1 MQQFLQQHADSV
13 IGMVSGWDR
22 LRFQGSLRSF
32 CHAHGL
38 GAFLGCTRRFY
49 KGFKDFALESSAG
62 LKSAALKAAERIG
75 RPVIHVRSP
84 KTSKEQVAREV
95 AQKDGIKEGL
105 ICAITA
111 VEPCSSFEIR
121 KDRVGGGIDFQRAYR
136 KCLHIYHYHLHPVFG
151 FMHVR
156 LQTWLPFGQFICIN
170 GREWLSRQLDAAG
183 IDYLRKENCFVRL
196 ADAEAAQRML
206 DEQVNYEWRPALDQ
220 LASSIAPTLG
230 QILTPFPS
238 SYYWSI
244 QESEWAT
251 DFMFTSTQALS
262 TLYPSLLH
270 HGIISFRSPDVMR
283 FLSQRTPL
291 HGNAFGRQKR
301 KIVSDL
307 RGRAEGIRIKH
318 RMGSNSVK
326 MYNKQGSV
334 LRVETTLNN
343 VRELKSPRRKPDGS
357 VAWQQMRKGIVDAR
371 QRAEVSQTA
380 NRRYVE
386 AISAIATPITLASLT
401 ESLSRPVN
409 WNKQQVRGLNLL
421 AEHDAKLLE
430 TISKAEFLLHGLR
443 NRDLQAALF
452 NTPAQDEKEKHRRS
466 AQISRKL
473 RMLRAHGLLHKLP
486 HTHRYVVSDKGR
498 AVITA
503 LIAARA
509 ADIQKLAKAA

>member
-1 MQQFLQQHADSV
+1 MNRFLQQHAKSV

-22 LRFQGSLRSF
+22 LRFRGTLQRI
-32 CHAHGL
+32 CYPRGL

-49 KGFKDFALESSAG
+49 KGFKTFALESSAQ
-62 LKSAALKAAERIG
+62 LKAAALEVAREAG
-75 RPVIHVRSP
+75 RPVRHLSSP
-84 KTSKEQVAREV
+84 QISKEQVARDC
-95 AQKDGIKEGL
+95 ARQDGIKEGL
-105 ICAITA
+105 ICVLTA
-111 VEPCSSFEIR
+111 VEPCSSFEIH
-121 KDRVGGGIDFQRAYR
+121 KDRASGRIDFQRAYR
-136 KCLHIYHYHLHPVFG
+136 KCLHIYHYYLHPVFG

-156 LQTWLPFGQFICIN
+156 LQTWLPFNQFICIN

-196 ADAEAAQRML
+196 ADAQAAQRML
-206 DEQVNYEWRPALDQ
+206 DEQVQFQWQPALDQ
-220 LASSIAPTLG
+220 LADSIAPTL
-230 QILTPFPS
+230 QQVLAPYPA

-244 QESEWAT
+244 QESEWAS
-251 DFMFTSTQALS
+251 DFMFASTRELS

-270 HGIISFRSPDVMR
+270 HGISSFGSHEVMR
-283 FLSQRTPL
+283 FLGQKVPL
-291 HGNAFGRQKR
+291 HGNAFAGQKR
-301 KIVSDL
+301 QIVSDL

-343 VRELKSPRRKPDGS
+343 VRELKSPRRKPDGT

-371 QRAEVSQTA
+371 QRAAVSQAA
-380 NRRYVE
+380 NQRYVE
-386 AISAIATPITLASLT
+386 AISAIATPTTLASLT
-401 ESLSRPVN
+401 ESLSSATT
-409 WNKQQVRGLNLL
+409 WNKQRVRGLNLL

-430 TISKAEFLLHGLR
+430 AISKAEFLLHGLR
-443 NRDLQAALF
+443 NRDLQAVFFPHCTVNA
-452 NTPAQDEKEKHRRS
+452 NEKHRRS

-486 HTHRYVVSDKGR
+486 HTHRYIVSEQGR

-503 LIAARA
+503 LLAARQ
-509 ADIQKLAKAA
+509 ADIHKLAHAA

>member
-1 MQQFLQQHADSV
+1 MNRFLQQHANVVS
-13 IGMVSGWDR
+13 GMVSGWDR
-22 LRFQGSLRSF
+22 LRFRGTLQSI
-32 CHAHGL
+32 CHARGL
-38 GAFLGCTRRFY
+38 GTFLGCTRRFY
-49 KGFKDFALESSAG
+49 KGFKAFALESSAQ
-62 LKSAALKAAERIG
+62 LKGAALKVAQEAG
-75 RPVIHVRSP
+75 RPVRHLPSSQI
-84 KTSKEQVAREV
+84 SKEQVARAYARKE
-95 AQKDGIKEGL
+95 GIKDGL
-105 ICAITA
+105 ICVLTA
-111 VEPCSSFEIR
+111 VEPCSSFEIH
-121 KDRVGGGIDFQRAYR
+121 KDRISGKIDFHRAYR
-136 KCLHIYHYHLHPVFG
+136 KCLHIYHYYLHPVFG

-196 ADAEAAQRML
+196 ADAQAAQRML
-206 DEQVNYEWRPALDQ
+206 DEQVNYNWRPALDQ
-220 LASSIAPTLG
+220 LAHSIAPTL
-230 QILTPFPS
+230 QQVLTPYPT

-244 QESEWAT
+244 QESEWAS
-251 DFMFTSTQALS
+251 DFMFTNTRELS

-270 HGIISFRSPDVMR
+270 HGIRSFGSHEVMR
-283 FLSQRTPL
+283 FLGQKVPL
-291 HGNAFGRQKR
+291 HGNAFAGQKR
-301 KIVSDL
+301 QIVSDL

-343 VRELKSPRRKPDGS
+343 VKELKSPRRREDGS
-357 VAWQQMRKGIVDAR
+357 VKWMPMRKGIVDAR

-380 NRRYVE
+380 NQRYVE
-386 AISAIATPITLASLT
+386 AISAIATPVTLGSLT
-401 ESLSRPVN
+401 ESLSCATT
-409 WNKQQVRGLNLL
+409 WNRQRVRGLNLL

-430 TISKAEFLLHGLR
+430 AISKAEFLLHGLR
-443 NRDLQAALF
+443 NRDLQAIF
-452 NTPAQDEKEKHRRS
+452 FPHSTKDEKEQHRRS

-503 LIAARA
+503 LIAARQ
-509 ADIQKLAKAA
+509 ADIHKLELAA